1 VACVYVQ
8 PENRQ
13 ASKEQY
19 LRRLEQRVAELE
31 SALSKGSYVDPVN
44 GGATGDW
51 QILDR
56 QPPQLESTSIEGG
69 SARRF
74 SHLSTQSSSAPPCA
88 ALYEP
93 IANSNVFPPANED
106 NESITSVTGILRDL
120 SIEASG
126 GYIGAS
132 SNITMGRMIGS
143 LVKRKDSVTSNLQP
157 VCDDQLSPT
166 SLYQPFG
173 VTEAGSDAGVNLMQS
188 PLCDKLLLAYFKHMS
203 LRWPLLR
210 TSFLRGLH
218 ERREL
223 LSESYEAAVLHLVY
237 AIGGRFLETT
247 GQPGAFSSEQ
257 HHAAALREL
266 DTILGFNDLRTIEFL
281 LLLSLYSLRAV
292 APQGPGAWIYVGL
305 AMRLCIDLGLH
316 RRAKTRR
323 SMRERTLPLRTLE
336 MRKRVFWTAYCL
348 DRQVSIIL
356 GRPFSISDRDI
367 DAEVRHPT
375 QNCIIMY

>member
-1 VACVYVQ
+1 VQ

-31 SALSKGSYVDPVN
+31 SALSKGSYVDPVS
-44 GGATGDW
+44 GATGDW

-56 QPPQLESTSIEGG
+56 QPPQHESTSVEGE
-69 SARRF
+69 SACRL
-74 SHLSTQSSSAPPCA
+74 SHLSNDNNFAPPCA

-93 IANSNVFPPANED
+93 TVSSDACGPVAREHPD
-106 NESITSVTGILRDL
+106 NESITSVTEILRDL

-143 LVKRKDSVTSNLQP
+143 LVKRKDSVTSTLQP
-157 VCDDQLSPT
+157 ACDGQLSPT

-173 VTEAGSDAGVNLMQS
+173 VAEDGSDIGMNLMQS

-210 TSFLRGLH
+210 TSFLRDLH
-218 ERREL
+218 ERREM
-223 LSESYEAAVLHLVY
+223 LSEPYELTVLNIVY

-257 HHAAALREL
+257 HYAAALREL
-266 DTILGFNDLRTIEFL
+266 DTILGFNDMRTIEVL
-281 LLLSLYSLRAV
+281 LLLSLHSLR
-292 APQGPGAWIYVGL
+292 APQGPGAWTYVGL

-316 RRAKTRR
+316 RRAKMRR
-323 SMRERTLPLRTLE
+323 SAKDLMLPLQVLE

-348 DRQVSIIL
+348 DRQVS
-356 GRPFSISDRDI
+356 SKC
-367 DAEVRHPT
+367 T
-375 QNCIIMY
+375 CTKCM